1 MKPQLKTILKHLNT
15 TGSITNLEAITQYNI
30 MSLSRRISDLEMDW
44 GVQFKRELKAHPVT
58 GQRYVRYHV
67 LTKDIVD
74 AYVASNNKET
84 TNAT

>member
-15 TGSITNLEAITQYNI
+15 TGSITNREAIVDYNI
-30 MSLSRRISDLEMDW
+30 MSLSRRIRDLEEDW

-58 GQRYVRYHV
+58 GQRYMRYHV

-74 AYVASNNKET
+74 AYVASNQKET
-84 TNAT
+84 A

>member
-15 TGSITNLEAITQYNI
+15 TGSITNREAIVDYNI
-30 MSLSRRISDLEMDW
+30 MSLSRRIRDLEEDW

-58 GQRYVRYHV
+58 GQRYMRYHV

-74 AYVASNNKET
+74 AYVASNQKESQVS
-84 TNAT
+84 

>member
-15 TGSITNLEAITQYNI
+15 TGSITNREAIVDYNI
-30 MSLSRRISDLEMDW
+30 MSLSRRIRDLEEDW

-58 GQRYVRYHV
+58 GQRYMRYHV

-74 AYVASNNKET
+74 AYVALNQKET
-84 TNAT
+84 A

>member
-15 TGSITNLEAITQYNI
+15 TGSITNREAIVDYNI
-30 MSLSRRISDLEMDW
+30 MSLSRRISDLEEDY

-58 GQRYVRYHV
+58 GQRYMRYHV

-74 AYVASNNKET
+74 AYVASNQKELQVS
-84 TNAT
+84 